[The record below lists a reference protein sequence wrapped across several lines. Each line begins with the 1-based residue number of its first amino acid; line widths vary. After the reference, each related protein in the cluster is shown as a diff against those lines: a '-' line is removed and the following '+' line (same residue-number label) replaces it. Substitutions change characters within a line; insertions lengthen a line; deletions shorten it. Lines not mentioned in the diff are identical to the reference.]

1 MAEDI
6 RNRERLDPNAIKSV
20 DEEIAEMVTL
30 IREARERLS
39 EVEEEVVPVVARA
52 KQRLAMLLEYRGER
66 WSVGSGYARL
76 ASEGTRVVFDAE
88 ALDTLNIEDPSKYG
102 WLKQYGKEISVTGG
116 VRVK

>member
-20 DEEIAEMVTL
+20 DEEIAEMVAL

-39 EVEEEVVPVVARA
+39 EVEEEVDPVVARA
-52 KQRLAMLLEYRGER
+52 KQRLEMLLEYRGES
-66 WSVGSGYARL
+66 WSDGTGYARL
-76 ASEGTRVVFDAE
+76 ASEGTRVVYDAE
-88 ALDTLNIEDPSKYG
+88 ALDNLIIEDPAKYG
-102 WLKQYGKEISVTGG
+102 WLKQYRKEISVTGG